1 MKPIKVKLS
10 HYFIEPTLRKK
21 YGKMMCQDEA
31 ELWAEAYINSA
42 IEKCP
47 YDLDLRIFYSL
58 PFCIRRLINI
68 KLNSMYH
75 IRIS

>member
-1 MKPIKVKLS
+1 MALIKVKLS
-10 HYFIEPTLRKK
+10 QYRIEPNLRKK

-75 IRIS
+75 VRIS